1 MTLLPTFCCWPYFVL
16 RKLKESSVQF
26 YQRMPLIK
34 FVAVKL
40 KLKMDF
46 WFFRQIWGFMFYVT
60 VLVCKVMID
69 FDFRNPD
76 WYIFGCQNS
85 GNRLRVFLPHVVT
98 FWMVWCGQNS
108 MNSLSEWMWR
118 YGGEREMICDII
130 PIFLAAR
137 SGIKLC
143 CTAVNRPWNNH
154 NLFHRR
160 ALETCQPGWRIRP
173 DLHSLLYKGL
183 LAVLE
188 SIHQTN

>member
-40 KLKMDF
+40 KCTF
-46 WFFRQIWGFMFYVT
+46 WFLRQIWGIVFYVT

-98 FWMVWCGQNS
+98 FWLVWAEFN
-108 MNSLSEWMWR
+108 EFPVWVDVEVW
-118 YGGEREMICDII
+118 
-130 PIFLAAR
+130 
-137 SGIKLC
+137 
-143 CTAVNRPWNNH
+143 
-154 NLFHRR
+154 RR
-160 ALETCQPGWRIRP
+160 AGDDLWYHPNFSRREIWHKIM
-173 DLHSLLYKGL
+173 LHSCEQ
-183 LAVLE
+183 AVE
-188 SIHQTN
+188 

>member
-1 MTLLPTFCCWPYFVL
+1 MFFMLL
-16 RKLKESSVQF
+16 
-26 YQRMPLIK
+26 
-34 FVAVKL
+34 
-40 KLKMDF
+40 F
-46 WFFRQIWGFMFYVT
+46 WFVKSWLILILGIQTDIFLDVKTLATDWGSSFLM
-60 VLVCKVMID
+60 LLH
-69 FDFRNPD
+69 
-76 WYIFGCQNS
+76 FG
-85 GNRLRVFLPHVVT
+85 
-98 FWMVWCGQNS
+98 WCGQNS

-188 SIHQTN
+188 SIHQTNNDYKIIFCIIISHNIQEQCPVSWEWRRAESDQNKWHGPGPRGSC